1 SEWDVNKMGQRR
13 SQAQLIVGSKW
24 VYVTEKRGK
33 REWVRDKSDS
43 EPMSS
48 QGWND
53 VVFLGRRFG
62 ERRYMCRGGRCT
74 AFFLFCKALY
84 G

>member
-1 SEWDVNKMGQRR
+1 MGQRR

-53 VVFLGRRFG
+53 VVFFG
-62 ERRYMCRGGRCT
+62 GGGASVSAATCVEAVAVPPFSFEPGVQRM
-74 AFFLFCKALY
+74 
-84 G
+84 